1 MNELVTNAIKHGGGD
16 VSVVLQETKGNMCI
30 SIATARG
37 QLPEGFSLE
46 DTRGFGLRAV
56 RSMVNLLWGRKIRSG
71 LIYLMRVEL
80 QRKKLKSQFS
90 K

>member
-56 RSMVNLLWGRKIRSG
+56 RSMVSGMGGRISAR
-71 LIYLMRVEL
+71 R
-80 QRKKLKSQFS
+80 
-90 K
+90 